1 MLNVLLLTCKNHLC
15 VCAVGFLRVVI
26 FCGVGE
32 GRGVFN
38 DSGGELEMFK
48 VGVTLL
54 NNEDQ
59 DPTDPKLDTITEM
72 GDDLS
77 SR

>member
-1 MLNVLLLTCKNHLC
+1 MLSILIADLQNHLWI
-15 VCAVGFLRVVI
+15 CAAVYLHIVV

-38 DSGGELEMFK
+38 DSSDELEMFK

-59 DPTDPKLDTITEM
+59 DPSDPKLDTITEM

>member
-1 MLNVLLLTCKNHLC
+1 MHNNLLSIVRLC
-15 VCAVGFLRVVI
+15 LHPVV

-38 DSGGELEMFK
+38 DSIEELEIFK

-54 NNEDQ
+54 RNEDQ
-59 DPTDPKLDTITEM
+59 DPTDPKLDAITEF

>member
-1 MLNVLLLTCKNHLC
+1 M
-15 VCAVGFLRVVI
+15 
-26 FCGVGE
+26 
-32 GRGVFN
+32 FN

>member
-1 MLNVLLLTCKNHLC
+1 M
-15 VCAVGFLRVVI
+15 

-38 DSGGELEMFK
+38 NSSDELEIFK
-48 VGVTLL
+48 VGVTL
-54 NNEDQ
+54 NRNEDQ
-59 DPTDPKLDTITEM
+59 DPTDPKLDHITEM